1 MKLIVSTAKFTGHS
15 LAVSSSQE
23 ITLGEDTAKILFH
36 ENETIVFIRKG
47 NEDTKTDENQTPEP
61 SNNEDGTDSKVLQIT
76 Q

>member
-47 NEDTKTDENQTPEP
+47 NEDTKTDENQASDST
-61 SNNEDGTDSKVLQIT
+61 NNEDGTDSKILQIT
-76 Q
+76 

>member
-23 ITLGEDTAKILFH
+23 ITLGGDTAKILFH

-47 NEDTKTDENQTPEP
+47 NEDSKINKDQTPDP
-61 SNNEDGTDSKVLQIT
+61 SNDEDGTDSKILQIT
-76 Q
+76 E

>member
-23 ITLGEDTAKILFH
+23 IVIGEDTAKILFH
-36 ENETIVFIRKG
+36 ENETIVFIRKAD
-47 NEDTKTDENQTPEP
+47 EDTETDKNQASDST
-61 SNNEDGTDSKVLQIT
+61 NNEEGANSQILQIT

>member
-47 NEDTKTDENQTPEP
+47 NEDPQINKDQTPEP
-61 SNNEDGTDSKVLQIT
+61 SGNEDGTDSKILQIT